1 MNILFITDLYPVNEN
16 EKTTPKT
23 LLNFV
28 KEWENSGHNVDV
40 IKPNF
45 ILNSFYGGNLFIK
58 QDNMEKF

>member
-28 KEWENSGHNVDV
+28 KEWENSMHNIDV

-45 ILNSFYGGNLFIK
+45 ILNSFLRETFL
-58 QDNMEKF
+58 